1 MLDVCSAELSYE
13 PVGLLFGITEPSGTI
28 ADGAFESMR
37 DELLARLRAAMA
49 EDGGV
54 DAVAL
59 ELHGAGVAES
69 YEDVEGALAKA
80 VRSVVGPDVPIVGAF
95 DLHGNISAEC
105 AAVFDFM
112 TVTWYYPHTDCYER
126 GQEAVRMLPRLLGL
140 GSPGSSG
147 EGDRCG
153 GAVGTKSIE
162 TMGAATVEK
171 MRTFTH
177 LERVPTLLPL
187 CMMCTQEGFPA
198 ASLHDLCQ
206 DLERAHAAAG
216 VLDCSVFHGFPYADI
231 AIAGTTVIVT
241 TDDDAAASR
250 ALAGEVAREVAG
262 WIWAHKERFRSD
274 ACSAD
279 AAIATARRRA
289 TELGGMV
296 CVNETADNT
305 GCGAPGDATHLLRA
319 MLRSDA
325 AEPFAPGEAAFGW
338 MYDAS
343 TLSRAVAAGEG
354 ATIDSVSLGG
364 LLDADVAGAPI
375 VARDVLVVALTDGR
389 FDATPGSAYGG
400 GRRSLGTMARLRIGN
415 VDVLVNAVREQAFD
429 EGAFTLAGI
438 DVRSCRVVGIKSST
452 HFRAGWRS
460 LAADIITA
468 DDPGLSSNQLDV
480 FEPLR
485 TRKLG
490 YWPTNPDATYAQT
503 HMDFDRGPGGGGGR
517 GGGGREGDREGDRE
531 VNARL

>member
-1 MLDVCSAELSYE
+1 MAARRKVSRHFWRAAARGPMPHASQTLSASFSHTPRSHPLTLHTTELLRTASPYLRGMLDVCSAELSYE

-241 TDDDAAASR
+241 TDADAAASR

-289 TELGGMV
+289 TELNLRGWPSRGV
-296 CVNETADNT
+296 IPALAALSSKLIRLIGTLKVLSKVLNLIATTA
-305 GCGAPGDATHLLRA
+305 
-319 MLRSDA
+319 
-325 AEPFAPGEAAFGW
+325 
-338 MYDAS
+338 
-343 TLSRAVAAGEG
+343 
-354 ATIDSVSLGG
+354 
-364 LLDADVAGAPI
+364 
-375 VARDVLVVALTDGR
+375 VLV
-389 FDATPGSAYGG
+389 
-400 GRRSLGTMARLRIGN
+400 
-415 VDVLVNAVREQAFD
+415 
-429 EGAFTLAGI
+429 
-438 DVRSCRVVGIKSST
+438 
-452 HFRAGWRS
+452 
-460 LAADIITA
+460 
-468 DDPGLSSNQLDV
+468 
-480 FEPLR
+480 
-485 TRKLG
+485 
-490 YWPTNPDATYAQT
+490 
-503 HMDFDRGPGGGGGR
+503 
-517 GGGGREGDREGDRE
+517 
-531 VNARL
+531 